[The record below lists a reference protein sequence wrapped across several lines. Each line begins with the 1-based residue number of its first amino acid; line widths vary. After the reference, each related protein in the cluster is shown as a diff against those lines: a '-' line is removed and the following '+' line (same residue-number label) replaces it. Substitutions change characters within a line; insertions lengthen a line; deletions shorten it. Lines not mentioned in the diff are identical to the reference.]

1 MSAPAWFNYETYLVN
16 KLAQLKTADPEQYG
30 DYTEAELKAS
40 MLEAGYSNDADGMY
54 QHFEQFGNAENVSPS
69 PYFVV
74 SEYLANKLTQLQT
87 LDPEQ
92 YGSFTVTD
100 VANSFAEAGLSAW
113 DHYTL
118 FGQAEG
124 VSPSAI
130 FDNNAYLAAKL
141 EQLKTLDPA
150 QYGEYTVEDVV
161 NAFAAEGL
169 NPIEH
174 YMLFG
179 INEDLSYSPVTPE
192 PPVTDEL
199 TTARDVLTLD
209 AGDSIIAGV
218 ASALSAEKTL
228 NENDLIDGGEG
239 NDTLRVTLD
248 ANFNGF
254 TVTDDPNTTGGM
266 TNVENVELTNNGSI
280 ARTFSAKGS
289 EGVTTYTLHAGEAG
303 TGAINLKD
311 LAAAGIT
318 VNVDGLQK
326 GVTNVQF
333 ASGALTGAEDSM
345 TFGLNNVGA
354 AAASATADPTYV
366 GLKATT
372 GLESVTINASGVNYA
387 DLSGLDAA
395 SVAVTG
401 AGSLEASAVNA
412 ALTSLDASAA
422 TGSVSAD
429 LSAATMQTVKG
440 GAGDDTFIVKGLAP
454 TAVLEGGEGNDTLI
468 ISESG
473 AATLQ
478 PTVSGFETIGIA
490 DNTGAITLSARNAQD
505 FTTLLLENTGAN
517 KVTVAN
523 LSGSTFTVE
532 SLGAE
537 KGAATT
543 NTAVIAD
550 AVDLTINVNA
560 GDDAEKAQTV
570 TSDITAASAPNAVIN
585 VGANATAA
593 GTFTFG
599 AAQSVQLNVTSNM
612 VGDAEQTSFN
622 GTITA
627 AKAQSLEVRAEGA
640 LGSSA
645 KFDVA
650 NAASV
655 VLDAAQGGTAA
666 IVAGKATD
674 VRLTAGGDLS
684 LSGSNLAAAQS
695 VDVVQNEGRLDGSSI
710 DLTGLNS
717 LNVSGDGTSSAV
729 SFKNMGSAANE
740 YNLSVVATG
749 LAAGF
754 TAGTVESRGDISLD
768 FSAVSGDVT
777 LGAITGGAD
786 VSLAASQLGDNTFG
800 AVKAAGSVD
809 VQAIGLL
816 GDQLTLGDITAT
828 GDNSNVSL
836 VVDGTATVAG
846 LQNISATGSVNVDLS
861 GYMGEAFT
869 LTTIKGA
876 DVTYVGADLVAN
888 NLGTVT
894 ASSLNF
900 TGGLEAD
907 TVILQGETDETSLTA
922 TLDTGTGKDSVTV
935 KGATS
940 TETITVSG
948 DLGGDGEDV
957 TVDGS
962 ANVSSGMTINI
973 GGLTGYATSA
983 ITGTSFSDTIIGGS
997 GDDTITAGAVS
1008 FATAGSSEVPAVQG
1022 SAVYTFS
1029 GTLTGDDSL
1038 TIQIGSLTSAAVPTG
1053 TNITSVAELVS
1064 FINGDSTLNAAF
1076 VASEDAGNL
1085 KLTEVAGQEGQ
1096 NITSTTAPTITGT
1109 GLTVSGHGNATPGSA
1124 LVPAVPATDG
1134 IVDTLTGGA
1143 GADVFELSAAG
1154 SQSTA
1159 TTDTAT
1165 TIITDF
1171 STADGDTLKIG
1182 SLGAGSGTAYMEDGA
1197 TYNSLS
1203 ALLTAADA
1211 ALDGTVKYVAAMFN
1225 GDTYIVADNAGSG
1238 HSAIVQLQGVSL
1250 DQLDDTGSFIT
1261 A

>member
-74 SEYLANKLTQLQT
+74 SEYLANKLAQLQT

-326 GVTNVQF
+326 GTTDVQF
-333 ASGALTGAEDSM
+333 ATGALTGAEDSM

-490 DNTGAITLSARNAQD
+490 DNTGAITLSAKNAQD
-505 FTTLLLENTGAN
+505 FTTLLLENTRA

-550 AVDLTINVNA
+550 AVDLTVNVNA

-570 TSDITAASAPNAVIN
+570 TTDITAASAPNAVIN
-585 VGANATAA
+585 VGANVAA
-593 GTFTFG
+593 DGTFTFG
-599 AAQSVQLNVTSNM
+599 AAQSVQLNVASNK
-612 VGDAEQTSFN
+612 VDDAEQTSFD

-627 AKAQSLEVRAEGA
+627 AKAQILEVKAEGA
-640 LGSSA
+640 LGSNA

-684 LSGSNLAAAQS
+684 LIGSNLAAAQS
-695 VDVVQNEGRLDGSSI
+695 VTVVQNDGALTGDI
-710 DLTGLNS
+710 ALTGLNS
-717 LNVSGDGTSSAV
+717 LNVSGDGAKSAV
-729 SFKNMGSAANE
+729 TFGALGSDSND
-740 YNLSVVATG
+740 YSLNVVASG

-754 TAGTVESRGDISLD
+754 TADAVNSKGDISLD

-777 LGAITGGAD
+777 LGTITGGAD

-800 AVKAAGSVD
+800 AITATGSVD

-816 GDQLTLGDITAT
+816 GDQLTLGDITAN

-836 VVDGTATVAG
+836 VVDGTATVAD
-846 LQNISATGSVNVDLS
+846 LENISATGSVNVDLS
-861 GYMGEAFT
+861 GYMGEAFA
-869 LTTIKGA
+869 LSTIKGA

-888 NLGTVT
+888 DLGTVT

-900 TGGLEAD
+900 TGGLEMD
-907 TVILQGETDETSLTA
+907 TVTLEGADNETSLTA
-922 TLDTGTGKDSVTV
+922 TLDTGTGTDVVTV
-935 KGATS
+935 NGVAR

-948 DLGGDGEDV
+948 DLGGDNEAV

-962 ANVSSGMTINI
+962 ANFTSGMTINI
-973 GGLTGYATSA
+973 GGLTGYATSD
-983 ITGTSFSDTIIGGS
+983 ITGTSSSDTIIGGS
-997 GDDTITAGAVS
+997 GNDTIAAGAVS
-1008 FATAGSSEVPAVQG
+1008 FAVAKVDPVTGEASYDFSSFSAWADIQGSSDFAFDSETVSNPSSISNVDTLVAALKATPNLDAKYDFAASGRTLTVTEKTAGS
-1022 SAVYTFS
+1022 
-1029 GTLTGDDSL
+1029 D
-1038 TIQIGSLTSAAVPTG
+1038 
-1053 TNITSVAELVS
+1053 
-1064 FINGDSTLNAAF
+1064 
-1076 VASEDAGNL
+1076 
-1085 KLTEVAGQEGQ
+1085 
-1096 NITSTTAPTITGT
+1096 ITSTAPAFTGND
-1109 GLTVSGHGNATPGSA
+1109 SGATSIASLPSGVVDTKGNAGNPGSD
-1124 LVPAVPATDG
+1124 ATC
-1134 IVDTLTGGA
+1134 DTLTGGA
-1143 GADVFELSAAG
+1143 GADVFDLSVA
-1154 SQSTA
+1154 SKVSTS
-1159 TTDTAT
+1159 TTDKAT

-1171 STADGDTLKIG
+1171 NTAEDKITIDTFTSSFVKAATPTFDTLDAM
-1182 SLGAGSGTAYMEDGA
+1182 LDGIS
-1197 TYNSLS
+1197 ND
-1203 ALLTAADA
+1203 LTAAA
-1211 ALDGTVKYVAAMFN
+1211 GVLVGAQVGSSTYLVMSGVASSGTN
-1225 GDTYIVADNAGSG
+1225 SHT
-1238 HSAIVQLQGVSL
+1238 AIIELQGVN
-1250 DQLDDTGSFIT
+1250 LDDLGTGTMIT

>member
-1 MSAPAWFNYETYLVN
+1 MEDIMSAPAWFNYETYVSN
-16 KLAQLKTADPEQYG
+16 KLAQLQAADPDAG
-30 DYTEAELKAS
+30 WTAESLQA
-40 MLEAGYSNDADGMY
+40 AFTANGYSSDANGMY
-54 QHFEQFGNAENVSPS
+54 QHFVDFGNAENVSPS

-74 SEYLANKLTQLQT
+74 SEYMANKLAQLQADEPDAGWDMAK
-87 LDPEQ
+87 LE
-92 YGSFTVTD
+92 
-100 VANSFAEAGLSAW
+100 EAFKTNGLSAW
-113 DHYTL
+113 DHYER

-124 VSPSAI
+124 ISPSSL
-130 FDNNAYLAAKL
+130 FDTNAYLAAKL
-141 EQLKTLDPA
+141 AQLQADEPNA
-150 QYGEYTVEDVV
+150 GWETVDQVV
-161 NAFAAEGL
+161 TAFQENGL

-174 YMLFG
+174 YFLYG
-179 INEDLSYSPVTPE
+179 INENLSYSPVTPE
-192 PPVTDEL
+192 PGVTDEL

-209 AGDSIIAGV
+209 AGDSIISGV

-266 TNVENVELTNNGSI
+266 KNVENVELTNNGQI

-303 TGAINLKD
+303 AGAINLKD
-311 LAAAGIT
+311 LSAAGIT

-326 GVTNVQF
+326 GSTDVQF
-333 ASGALTGAEDSM
+333 ATGALTGDNDSM

-354 AAASATADPTYV
+354 AASATADPTYV
-366 GLKATT
+366 GLSAGT
-372 GLESVTINASGVNYA
+372 GLESVTVNASGANYA
-387 DLSGLDAA
+387 DLSKLDAA
-395 SVAVTG
+395 SLAVTG
-401 AGSLEASAVNA
+401 AGSLDVSAVNA

-422 TGSVSAD
+422 TGNVSAD

-454 TAVLEGGEGNDTLI
+454 TAVLEGGAGNDALI

-490 DNTGAITLSARNAQD
+490 DNTGAITLSAKNAQD
-505 FTTLLLENTGAN
+505 FTTLLLENTGA

-550 AVDLTINVNA
+550 AVDLTVNVNA

-570 TSDITAASAPNAVIN
+570 TTDITAASAPNAVIN
-585 VGANATAA
+585 VGANVAA
-593 GTFTFG
+593 DGTFTFG
-599 AAQSVQLNVTSNM
+599 AAQSVQLNVASNK
-612 VGDAEQTSFN
+612 VDDAEQTSFA

-627 AKAQSLEVRAEGA
+627 AKAQSLEVKAEGA

-684 LSGSNLAAAQS
+684 LIGSNLAAAQS
-695 VDVVQNEGRLDGSSI
+695 VTVVQNDGALTGDI
-710 DLTGLNS
+710 ALTGLNS
-717 LNVSGDGTSSAV
+717 LNVSGDGAKSAV
-729 SFKNMGSAANE
+729 TFGALGSASND
-740 YNLSVVATG
+740 YSLNVVANG

-754 TAGTVESRGDISLD
+754 TAGTVNSMGDISLD
-768 FSAVSGDVT
+768 FSAVSGNVK
-777 LGAITGGAD
+777 TGTISGAD
-786 VSLAASQLGDNTFG
+786 VSLVASQLGDNDFG
-800 AVKAAGSVD
+800 TITATGNVD

-816 GDQLTLGDITAT
+816 GDKFTLGDITAQ

-836 VVDGTATVAG
+836 VVDGTASVKTLA
-846 LQNISATGSVNVDLS
+846 NITATGSVNVDLS
-861 GYMGEAFT
+861 GYMGDALAF
-869 LTTIKGA
+869 TTIKGA
-876 DVTYVGADLVAN
+876 DVTYVGADLTAN
-888 NLGTVT
+888 DLGTVT
-894 ASSLNF
+894 ANSLNF
-900 TGGLEAD
+900 TGGLDVD
-907 TVILQGETDETSLTA
+907 TVILEGVTDETSLTA
-922 TLDTGTGKDSVTV
+922 TLDTGTGTDSVTV
-935 KGATS
+935 NGVAS

-948 DLGGDGEDV
+948 DLGGDGEAV

-962 ANVSSGMTINI
+962 DNVTSGMTINI
-973 GGLTGYATSA
+973 GGLTGYATST
-983 ITGTSFSDTIIGGS
+983 ITGTSFSDTITGGS
-997 GDDTITAGAVS
+997 GNDTIKAGDVT
-1008 FATAGSSEVPAVQG
+1008 FATAGSAEVPAVQG
-1022 SAVYTFS
+1022 SATYTFS
-1029 GTLTGDDSL
+1029 GSLTGDDAK
-1038 TIQIGSLTSAAVPTG
+1038 TIQIGSVTSEAVATG
-1053 TNITSVAELVS
+1053 TNINNVTDLIG
-1064 FINGDSTLNAAF
+1064 FINSDPNLSAAF
-1076 VASEDAGNL
+1076 EASDDGGNL
-1085 KLTEVAGQEGQ
+1085 KITEVAGKEG
-1096 NITSTTAPTITGT
+1096 NYISSTTAPTITAS
-1109 GLTVSGHGNATPGSA
+1109 GLTVSGQGAATAGSA

-1143 GADVFELSAAG
+1143 GADVFELSVAG
-1154 SQSTA
+1154 SQSTE

-1182 SLGAGSGTAYMEDGA
+1182 SLGAGSATTYKEDGA

-1203 ALLTAADA
+1203 ALLSAADA

-1225 GDTYIVADNAGSG
+1225 GDTYIVADSTGGG

-1250 DQLDDTGSFIT
+1250 DLLDDNGSFIT